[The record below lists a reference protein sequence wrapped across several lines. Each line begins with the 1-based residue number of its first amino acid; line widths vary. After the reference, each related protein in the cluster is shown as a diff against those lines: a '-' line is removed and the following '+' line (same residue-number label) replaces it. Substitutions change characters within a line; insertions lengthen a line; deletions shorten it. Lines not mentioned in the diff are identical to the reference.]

1 MERILPVPIPP
12 PRTHKKKRLSI
23 FHSQVKLFFTHRTT
37 AGLLLGIFLYQ
48 ASVLFINFWAFS
60 VKLETSQV
68 TNITNL
74 VLDVSTFDERLH
86 TLVNFYVITI
96 PTVVCMVTIPVGTI
110 LLIIKLQK
118 SAQWR
123 MNTATSANCGAGV
136 SMKEMRLIRIVV
148 FICIIFIV
156 CFSPNMLL
164 YLTAAVYPRFTY
176 RDPQFRTLFTITG
189 ESALLFQLISCSLN
203 FFVYFK
209 MNSKFR
215 TTLKLRFKNRKGQ

>member
-1 MERILPVPIPP
+1 MENILYTPLLPTPSK
-12 PRTHKKKRLSI
+12 RTHLSI

-37 AGLLLGIFLYQ
+37 AVLLLGIFLYQ
-48 ASVLFINFWAFS
+48 AVVLFTNFWAFS
-60 VKLETSQV
+60 VKLETSQA

-74 VLDVSTFDERLH
+74 VLDVSTFDEQLNA
-86 TLVNFYVITI
+86 LAYFYAIAI
-96 PTVVCMVTIPVGTI
+96 PSVVCMVTIVVGTT
-110 LLIIKLQK
+110 LLIVKLKK

-123 MNTATSANCGAGV
+123 MSTVTTANSGARG
-136 SMKEMRLIRIVV
+136 SMKEIRLIRIVV

-156 CFSPNMLL
+156 CFSPNILL
-164 YLTAAVYPRFTY
+164 FLTAAVYPRFAY

-189 ESALLFQLISCSLN
+189 KSALLFQLISCSLN

-215 TTLKLRFKNRKGQ
+215 TTLMLMFSNTKSQ

>member
-1 MERILPVPIPP
+1 M
-12 PRTHKKKRLSI
+12 
-23 FHSQVKLFFTHRTT
+23 KLFFTHRTT
-37 AGLLLGIFLYQ
+37 AILLLGIFLYQ
-48 ASVLFINFWAFS
+48 AVVLFINFWAFS
-60 VKLETSQV
+60 VKLETSEA

-74 VLDVSTFDERLH
+74 ILDMSTFDERLH
-86 TLVNFYVITI
+86 TLAYFYAITI

-123 MNTATSANCGAGV
+123 MNTATKANQGAGV
-136 SMKEMRLIRIVV
+136 SVKEIRLIRIVV

-156 CFSPNMLL
+156 CFSPNMLV
-164 YLTAAVYPRFTY
+164 YLIAAVYPSFQY
-176 RDPQFRTLFTITG
+176 RNPQFTTMFAIAG

-203 FFVYFK
+203 FLVYFK

-215 TTLKLRFKNRKGQ
+215 TTLKLMCSSTKGQ